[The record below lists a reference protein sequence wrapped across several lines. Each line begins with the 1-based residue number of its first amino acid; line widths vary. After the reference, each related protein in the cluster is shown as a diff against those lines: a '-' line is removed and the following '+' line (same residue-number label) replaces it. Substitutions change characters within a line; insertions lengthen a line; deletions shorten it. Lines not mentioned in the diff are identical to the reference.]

1 MKLDHL
7 RRCRDVGLLLFKFGR
22 GDLVRQSGLAAT
34 LADELPADDA
44 PSVQAEALA
53 HELERMGPTFIKLG
67 QLLSTRPDILP
78 PAYANALTR
87 LQDRCAPFAGDVAAG
102 IVEQEIGM
110 PLGSAFEHFSLEPVA
125 AASMAQVHYA
135 RLRDG
140 REVAVKVQRPDIR
153 ARVEAD
159 LAALA
164 DIVGFV
170 DRNSEIGH
178 KYDLPGLLVEFR
190 RTILRELD
198 FREEEQ
204 NLVTL
209 GRNLD
214 AFPRILV
221 PSPVAPYC
229 TARVLTME
237 FVHGRKVTTLT
248 SLARIDIDGHAL
260 ADELFRAYLKQM
272 LADGF
277 FHADPHP
284 GNVFLAEN
292 GRHLALL
299 DLGMV
304 ARVTPPTQERLLQLT
319 LALMDRRP
327 DDVARII
334 LLAGVKVGDVDEPKF
349 RREIAEL
356 VTTVQDSQ
364 VKDLQLGRFVLEITR
379 VSVGNG
385 IRLPPEFALIGK
397 ALLNLDQIARTLAP
411 SFDPNEALRRHA
423 ASIVQQRVQRD
434 LSLAS
439 VFQGVI
445 ETQNLLHSLPAR
457 LNLILGRLADNELK
471 VNVDA
476 IDEDTLMSGM
486 QKVANR
492 IATGL
497 VLAALIVGAA
507 MLMNVPTTFTILGY
521 PGFAMMLFIVAAAGG
536 LALVIN
542 ILASDVR
549 ERRLKRRPRRHA
561 R

>member
-7 RRCRDVGLLLFKFGR
+7 KRCRDVGLLLFKFGR

-34 LADELPADDA
+34 LADELPLDDPPTA
-44 PSVQAEALA
+44 QAEALA
-53 HELERMGPTFIKLG
+53 HELERLGPTFIKLG

-87 LQDRCAPFAGDVAAG
+87 LQDRCAPFPGEKAAA
-102 IVEQEIGM
+102 IVEEEIGVR
-110 PLGSAFEHFSLEPVA
+110 LSKAFEHFTLEPVA
-125 AASMAQVHYA
+125 AASMALVHYA
-135 RLRDG
+135 RMRDG

-153 ARVEAD
+153 ERVEGD

-164 DIVGFV
+164 DIVGFF
-170 DRNSEIGH
+170 DRNTELGH

-198 FREEEQ
+198 FREEAQ
-204 NLVTL
+204 NLLTL
-209 GRNLD
+209 GRNLAD
-214 AFPRILV
+214 FPRILV
-221 PSPVAPYC
+221 PSPVADYS
-229 TARVLTME
+229 TSRVLTME
-237 FVHGRKVTTLT
+237 FVHGRKVTSLSALT
-248 SLARIDIDGHAL
+248 RLDVDGASL

-327 DDVARII
+327 DDAARVL
-334 LLAGVKVGDVDEPKF
+334 LLAGVKVGDTDEALF
-349 RREIAEL
+349 RREIAGIVSML
-356 VTTVQDSQ
+356 QDSQ
-364 VKDLQLGRFVLEITR
+364 VKDIQLGRFVLEMTR
-379 VSVGNG
+379 VAIGNG

-397 ALLNLDQIARTLAP
+397 ALLNLDQIARTLSP
-411 SFDPNEALRRHA
+411 TFDPNEALRRHA
-423 ASIVQQRVQRD
+423 AGIVQQRMQRD

-439 VFQGVI
+439 LYQGAL
-445 ETQNLLHSLPAR
+445 ETQNLMHSLPAR
-457 LNLILGRLADNELK
+457 LNQILGRLADNELK
-471 VNVDA
+471 LNVDA
-476 IDEDTLMSGM
+476 IDEATLMAGM

-507 MLMNVPTTFTILGY
+507 MLMDVPTSFTILGY
-521 PGFAMMLFIVAAAGG
+521 PGVAMILFLAAAAGG
-536 LALVIN
+536 LALLVN

-549 ERRLKRRPRRHA
+549 ERRLKRRPR
-561 R
+561 

>member
-1 MKLDHL
+1 MKLEHL
-7 RRCRDVGLLLFKFGR
+7 KRYRDVGMLLFKFGR

-34 LADELPADDA
+34 FAADIDTDARPTAD
-44 PSVQAEALA
+44 AEALA
-53 HELERMGPTFIKLG
+53 GELERLGPTFIKLG

-78 PAYANALTR
+78 PAYAAALTR
-87 LQDRCAPFAGDVAAG
+87 LQDRCAPFPGELAQQ
-102 IVEQEIGM
+102 IVEQEIGVRI
-110 PLGSAFEHFSLEPVA
+110 SKAFEHFALEPVA

-153 ARVEAD
+153 ERVEAD
-159 LAALA
+159 LSAFA
-164 DIVGFV
+164 DIIGFF
-170 DRNSEIGH
+170 DRNTDLGR

-198 FREEEQ
+198 FREEAA

-209 GRNLD
+209 GQNL
-214 AFPRILV
+214 AEFPRILV
-221 PSPVAPYC
+221 PTPVRDYS
-229 TARVLTME
+229 TSRVLTME
-237 FVHGRKVTTLT
+237 FVHGRKVTSLSALT
-248 SLARIDIDGHAL
+248 RLEVDGDVL

-292 GRHLALL
+292 GRHIALL

-319 LALMDRRP
+319 LAIMDRRP
-327 DDVARII
+327 DDAARVI
-334 LLAGVKVGDVDEPKF
+334 LLAGEKVGECDEHAF
-349 RREIAEL
+349 RREIADIVSHL
-356 VTTVQDSQ
+356 QDSQ
-364 VKDLQLGRFVLEITR
+364 VKDIQLGRFVLELTR
-379 VSVGNG
+379 VAVKNG
-385 IRLPPEFALIGK
+385 IRLAPEFALIGK

-411 SFDPNEALRRHA
+411 TFDPNEALRRHA
-423 ASIVQQRVQRD
+423 VGIVQQRMRRD
-434 LSLAS
+434 MSLAN
-439 VFQGVI
+439 VFQGAI
-445 ETQNLLHSLPAR
+445 ETQNLMHSLPGR
-457 LNLILGRLADNELK
+457 LNQILGLLADNELR

-476 IDEDTLMSGM
+476 IDEATLMSGM

-492 IATGL
+492 IAMGL

-507 MLMNVPTTFTILGY
+507 MLMDVPTDFVILGY
-521 PGFAMMLFIVAAAGG
+521 PGIAMILFLAAAGG
-536 LALVIN
+536 GLVLLAT

-549 ERRLKRRPRRHA
+549 ERRLKRKLR
-561 R
+561 